1 MRLLLDTQIFL
12 WWLADSRK
20 LGKSARELIESAD
33 EVYISA
39 ASIVECELKIEA
51 GLLEADPQEL
61 YKGIAASGFKELPVR
76 ARPAAA
82 AASLKRTAGADG
94 FDSCAGSPH
103 PVSNTAA
110 TSAARRFR
118 ATISRLRR
126 SAARY
131 SRRNVRRP
139 RVRAARDSAPLRAGR

>member
-20 LGKSARELIESAD
+20 LGKPAREMIESAD

-61 YKGIAASGFKELPVR
+61 YKGIAGSGFKELPVR

-94 FDSCAGSPH
+94 FDRLL
-103 PVSNTAA
+103 VSQAMA
-110 TSAARRFR
+110 E
-118 ATISRLRR
+118 
-126 SAARY
+126 
-131 SRRNVRRP
+131 
-139 RVRAARDSAPLRAGR
+139 PLRFLTSNEVLKQYSELVEVAGAGTN